1 MSKFLVTGSA
11 GLIGTQIVKDLVEMN
26 FEVYSCYTK
35 NKPNAGISKYLEL
48 SEENEIRI
56 VLNEIKPDIV
66 IHLGAITDVDQ
77 CEEQKEIALLIN
89 EKATQILAEESVK
102 INAFF
107 IYVSTDYVFDGKVG
121 MKNEEDTPNPINFY
135 GKSKLNGEG
144 ALKKLIPS
152 CLIIRTSTPFGLHP
166 KKKTFPLWVKEN
178 LELKNEIPV
187 VIDQFTSPTY
197 VPNLSKMIIEVA
209 IKKNIGIIHLA
220 GRTRISRYEF
230 ARKIAEKLDL
240 DPNFLKPIKMA
251 DMKWRAERPEDS
263 SLDVSKA
270 YSTLDNKPQDIEES
284 LEFFIKEM

>member
-35 NKPNAGISKYLEL
+35 NKPNAGISKHLEL